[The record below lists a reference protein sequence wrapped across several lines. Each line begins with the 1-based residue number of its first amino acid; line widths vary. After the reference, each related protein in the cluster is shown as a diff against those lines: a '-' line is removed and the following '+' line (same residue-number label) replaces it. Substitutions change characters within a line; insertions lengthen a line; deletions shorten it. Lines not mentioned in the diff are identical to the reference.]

1 MWYEPGYVGEKMID
15 CLSNCFY
22 FPAKY
27 ETRSLDDNVLV
38 VGFMRRFCSYV
49 HQPGRIIIYSP
60 VYETGLESSIS

>member
-38 VGFMRRFCSYV
+38 VVVGKMEGTIRLF
-49 HQPGRIIIYSP
+49 
-60 VYETGLESSIS
+60 